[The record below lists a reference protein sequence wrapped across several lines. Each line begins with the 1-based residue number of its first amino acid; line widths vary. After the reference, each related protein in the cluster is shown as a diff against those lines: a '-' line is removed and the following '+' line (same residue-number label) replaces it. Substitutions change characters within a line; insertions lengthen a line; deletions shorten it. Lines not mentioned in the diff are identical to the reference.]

1 MFVPLVVLLAALKS
15 SAQESLS
22 QQSLSTVSPQ
32 HAPNL
37 PFLDLFTSASNYF
50 SEPIRKS
57 YSDSEHYVSCP
68 KTDSLTSFANVLGS
82 AAKIMISAAVILIL
96 KVLAGKLLFM
106 PVVFVL
112 LVKLGLKAFLLWPM
126 ITKMTKYFKK
136 KKKKGHKSRIIVDCS
151 PRIACVIQR
160 ASHGGWSSN
169 LGAAATFSLIDDIEK
184 DNLFAKSMLTIL
196 AGDKVAECMSL
207 ECSSGIDIS

>member
-1 MFVPLVVLLAALKS
+1 MFVALAVLFVALKT
-15 SAQESLS
+15 SAQEH
-22 QQSLSTVSPQ
+22 SLSTVSPP
-32 HAPNL
+32 HSPPL
-37 PFLDLFTSASNYF
+37 PFLDLFTSASNYYTD
-50 SEPIRKS
+50 PIRKT
-57 YSDSEHYVSCP
+57 YSDSDHYVSCP
-68 KTDSLTSFANVLGS
+68 KTDSLSSFANLLGS
-82 AAKIMISAAVILIL
+82 AAKIMISAAVILVL

-106 PVVFVL
+106 PIVFVL

-126 ITKMTKYFKK
+126 LSKMIKYFKK
-136 KKKKGHKSRIIVDCS
+136 KKKKGYKSRIIMDCS

-160 ASHGGWSSN
+160 ATHSGWSSN
-169 LGAAATFSLIDDIEK
+169 LGAAATFSLIDDIEE

>member
-1 MFVPLVVLLAALKS
+1 MFVALAVLLAALKT
-15 SAQESLS
+15 SAQEQSLS
-22 QQSLSTVSPQ
+22 QQSLSTVPPQ
-32 HAPNL
+32 HAHT

-57 YSDSEHYVSCP
+57 YSDSDHYVSCP
-68 KTDSLTSFANVLGS
+68 KTDSLSSFANVLGS
-82 AAKIMISAAVILIL
+82 AAKIMISAAVILVL

-126 ITKMTKYFKK
+126 ITKMMKYFKK
-136 KKKKGHKSRIIVDCS
+136 KRKKGHKSRIIMDCS

-160 ASHGGWSSN
+160 ATHGGWSTN
-169 LGAAATFSLIDDIEK
+169 LGAAATFSLIDDIEE